1 MICSKRLQS
10 YGVPNCLIGSL
21 LVCRLCI
28 TLEIIR
34 FMVHM
39 HSLHLQRKMSMR
51 RTEEEDLLLSKSG
64 VEAMVLVLTTGIS
77 LCQIFYVW
85 GLMVPFAVLS
95 FLQGFILFLHNV
107 LQSEAL
113 RRWIQENNSL
123 RTLAFLK

>member
-1 MICSKRLQS
+1 
-10 YGVPNCLIGSL
+10 
-21 LVCRLCI
+21 
-28 TLEIIR
+28 
-34 FMVHM
+34 
-39 HSLHLQRKMSMR
+39 MSMR